1 VLPGKKYT
9 VDEIIRI
16 LLHRKW
22 LVLLPAV
29 LGVAGSVAAARKIA
43 PLYRS
48 ETLIMVVPQRIPD
61 TYVKS
66 TVSQKPEERLSAISD
81 QILSRSRLE
90 PIITDLNLYPELR
103 ARGIM
108 EDVVQRMRDDVHVR
122 PEGKESVRVD
132 YISTNPRLA
141 QQVTARLAGWVI
153 EENIRYRAS
162 VSESA
167 NQFLE
172 SQLSDAKRRLVEH
185 EKKLEEYRER
195 FAGQLPSQLQGNLQ
209 AISNAQLQL
218 QAASESLN
226 RTRERRLMI
235 ERQIADAETFP
246 VAAGI
251 DTASS
256 PANADNVPT
265 MTTAQQLEVAQGRLT
280 ALKMRFTEDHP
291 DVRTTERTIRD
302 LQAKLEDESKRA
314 PVSTS
319 IKPLSQTEQ
328 LRQKRL
334 RDLRAEMQVVELQ
347 IGAGETEEGR
357 LKRVISEYQVK
368 VDAVPSRE
376 SELVE
381 LTRDYSTLQTTYSS
395 LLAKREE
402 SKLAANLERNQI
414 GEQFKILDPASLPEK
429 PANRTQRLLV
439 LGGGSVLG
447 LLIGLVLAALL
458 EVRDSSFKSEDDVA
472 RVLTLP
478 VLALVPVIMSDAQRK
493 ADRRRRIWRDLA
505 LGAVVIAI
513 GCAAVVAWKLQL

>member
-1 VLPGKKYT
+1 
-9 VDEIIRI
+9 
-16 LLHRKW
+16 
-22 LVLLPAV
+22 
-29 LGVAGSVAAARKIA
+29 
-43 PLYRS
+43 
-48 ETLIMVVPQRIPD
+48 
-61 TYVKS
+61 
-66 TVSQKPEERLSAISD
+66 
-81 QILSRSRLE
+81 
-90 PIITDLNLYPELR
+90 
-103 ARGIM
+103 
-108 EDVVQRMRDDVHVR
+108 
-122 PEGKESVRVD
+122 
-132 YISTNPRLA
+132 
-141 QQVTARLAGWVI
+141 
-153 EENIRYRAS
+153 
-162 VSESA
+162 
-167 NQFLE
+167 
-172 SQLSDAKRRLVEH
+172 
-185 EKKLEEYRER
+185 
-195 FAGQLPSQLQGNLQ
+195 
-209 AISNAQLQL
+209 
-218 QAASESLN
+218 
-226 RTRERRLMI
+226 
-235 ERQIADAETFP
+235 
-246 VAAGI
+246 
-251 DTASS
+251 
-256 PANADNVPT
+256 
-265 MTTAQQLEVAQGRLT
+265 
-280 ALKMRFTEDHP
+280 MRFTEDHP